1 MENVKILKN
10 TINDN
15 DLFRYENSEIN
26 DNKRIY
32 DLDLFYQKKFSN
44 NNNNNKNNYNIKNNN
59 YRILENNN
67 INYQNEYNNIENRNY
82 YNINE
87 NKKLD
92 PIFAYD
98 IEAENNIGKYKQKI
112 INRSNIVEQ
121 NYKKFNEYQN
131 NKFNR
136 INLRYSQENNKE
148 IYPYNNININSPFK
162 SNDYY
167 KKGNT
172 PNPSINYLDNMNINQ
187 NNIITSKVGNRMY
200 KSNSTGNIF
209 QNKYYLSNFERAKS
223 PYNIPNKDYL
233 GKRKTDITDNEL
245 MNVRGNNENGFY
257 DYCNKKVEILLDNQ
271 RMVED
276 KINQEKINKYNSR
289 LEEQNEIKIKNNFYN
304 NLNTQNK
311 LDLKNSKIQYKNL
324 LDEQVKNNINNKL
337 LNENLTLGD
346 VVLNKFYLSE
356 KSNAPNTNF
365 LNKNRFVEINP
376 YNRRNYFLGNSAL
389 RYNVITNPQV
399 QYMTNRYLFPHI
411 QKNK

>member
-1 MENVKILKN
+1 MDNVKILKN

-15 DLFRYENSEIN
+15 NFFRYENSELN

-32 DLDLFYQKKFSN
+32 DLNLFYQKKYN
-44 NNNNNKNNYNIKNNN
+44 NTNNKNDYNIKNKN
-59 YRILENNN
+59 YTILENNN
-67 INYQNEYNNIENRNY
+67 ANFQNEENNLENRNY

-87 NKKLD
+87 NMKLD

-131 NKFNR
+131 SKFNR
-136 INLRYSQENNKE
+136 INLRYTQDIKDEK
-148 IYPYNNININSPFK
+148 YPYNNINIPFK

-172 PNPSINYLDNMNINQ
+172 PNPNINYLDNMNQNQ
-187 NNIITSKVGNRMY
+187 NNIITSKIGNRMY
-200 KSNSTGNIF
+200 KSHSSGNIF
-209 QNKYYLSNFERAKS
+209 QNKYYLSNFEQSKS

-245 MNVRGNNENGFY
+245 INMRGNNDNGFY
-257 DYCNKKVEILLDNQ
+257 DYCNKKVQFLLDNQ
-271 RMVED
+271 KMVED
-276 KINQEKINKYNSR
+276 KINQEKRNKYNSR
-289 LEEQNEIKIKNNFYN
+289 LEEQNEIKIKNKFYN

-356 KSNAPNTNF
+356 KSKSNVPNTNF

-376 YNRRNYFLGNSAL
+376 YNHRNYFLGNSSL
-389 RYNVITNPQV
+389 RNNIITNPQV
-399 QYMTNRYLFPHI
+399 QYKTNRYLFPQI
-411 QKNK
+411 PSNK

>member
-1 MENVKILKN
+1 MDNVKILKN

-15 DLFRYENSEIN
+15 NFFRYENSELN
-26 DNKRIY
+26 DNKRLY
-32 DLDLFYQKKFSN
+32 DLDLFYQKKYSN
-44 NNNNNKNNYNIKNNN
+44 TNNKNDYNIKNKN
-59 YRILENNN
+59 YSILENNN
-67 INYQNEYNNIENRNY
+67 ANFQNEENNLENRNY

-87 NKKLD
+87 NMKLD

-131 NKFNR
+131 SKFNR
-136 INLRYSQENNKE
+136 INLRYTQDIKDEK
-148 IYPYNNININSPFK
+148 YPYNNINIPFK

-172 PNPSINYLDNMNINQ
+172 PNPSINYLDNMNQNQ
-187 NNIITSKVGNRMY
+187 NKIITSKIGNRMY
-200 KSNSTGNIF
+200 KSHSSGNIF
-209 QNKYYLSNFERAKS
+209 QNKYYLSNFEQSKS
-223 PYNIPNKDYL
+223 PFNIPSKDYL

-245 MNVRGNNENGFY
+245 INMRGNNDNGFY
-257 DYCNKKVEILLDNQ
+257 DYCNKKVQFLLDNQ
-271 RMVED
+271 KMVED
-276 KINQEKINKYNSR
+276 KINQEKRNKYNSR
-289 LEEQNEIKIKNNFYN
+289 LEEQNEIKIKNKFYN

-356 KSNAPNTNF
+356 KSKSNVPNTNF

-376 YNRRNYFLGNSAL
+376 YNHRNYFLGNSSL
-389 RYNVITNPQV
+389 RNNIITNPQV
-399 QYMTNRYLFPHI
+399 QYKTNRYLFPQI
-411 QKNK
+411 PSNK

>member
-1 MENVKILKN
+1 MDNVKILKN

-15 DLFRYENSEIN
+15 NFFRYENSELN
-26 DNKRIY
+26 DNKRLF
-32 DLDLFYQKKFSN
+32 DLDLFYQKKYN
-44 NNNNNKNNYNIKNNN
+44 NTNNKNDYNIKNKN
-59 YRILENNN
+59 YTILENNN
-67 INYQNEYNNIENRNY
+67 ANFQNEENNLENRNY

-87 NKKLD
+87 NMKLD

-131 NKFNR
+131 SKFNR
-136 INLRYSQENNKE
+136 INLRYTQDIKDEK
-148 IYPYNNININSPFK
+148 YPYNNINIPFK

-172 PNPSINYLDNMNINQ
+172 PNPNINYLDNMNRNQ
-187 NNIITSKVGNRMY
+187 NNIITSKIGNRMY
-200 KSNSTGNIF
+200 KSHSSGNIF
-209 QNKYYLSNFERAKS
+209 QNKYYLSNFEQSKS

-245 MNVRGNNENGFY
+245 INMRGNNDNGFY
-257 DYCNKKVEILLDNQ
+257 DYCNKKVQFLLDNQ
-271 RMVED
+271 KMVED
-276 KINQEKINKYNSR
+276 KINQEKRNKYNSR
-289 LEEQNEIKIKNNFYN
+289 LEEQNEIKIKNKFYN

-356 KSNAPNTNF
+356 KSKSNVPNTNF

-376 YNRRNYFLGNSAL
+376 YNHRNYFLGNSSL
-389 RYNVITNPQV
+389 RNNIITNPQV
-399 QYMTNRYLFPHI
+399 QYKTNRYLFPQI
-411 QKNK
+411 PSNK